1 TTDTD
6 NDGLTDCE
14 ETTGIDDPSTP
25 ETPNGTSN
33 PTDPCSPIGINTT
46 DTDNDG
52 LTDCEETTGIDDPS
66 TPSVPDGTSNPND
79 ACSPNSC
86 ADIEI
91 PEGFSPDGN
100 GDNDF
105 FVIENLDQFPGSS
118 IKIFNRWGTEV
129 YSNENYDNTWDGT
142 STNSMNVGGDKLPTG
157 TYYYIFDTKTEEFGV
172 KTGFVYLK
180 R

>member
-1 TTDTD
+1 LDTDGDDTPDITDTDDDNDGVNDSDETLIGTDPLDSDSD
-6 NDGLTDCE
+6 NDGLND
-14 ETTGIDDPSTP
+14 GIEDYDGDGINNDLESDD
-25 ETPNGTSN
+25 NGTF
-33 PTDPCSPIGINTT
+33 PTDNAPFDGNPDIIYFKISNIN
-46 DTDNDG
+46 
-52 LTDCEETTGIDDPS
+52 
-66 TPSVPDGTSNPND
+66 
-79 ACSPNSC
+79 
-86 ADIEI
+86 I